1 MKTKITNYGT
11 MALFIAF
18 SFMTTTIF
26 AGQKYGDGPSADLKY
41 IGVVQDNPVFQL
53 DLNSTDVKNYTIAIK
68 DLDGNTLYKENIKA
82 KNVSRKFA
90 LDVDYIDDEVLKVEV
105 YADKNSK
112 PEVFTITRNTKF
124 VEEATISKP

>member
-18 SFMTTTIF
+18 SFMTTTIL
-26 AGQKYGDGPSADLKY
+26 AGEKYSGSPSADLKY
-41 IGVVQDNPVFQL
+41 IGVVQNNPVFQL
-53 DLNSTDVKNYTIAIK
+53 DLNSTEVKNYTIAIK
-68 DLDGNTLYKENIKA
+68 DLDGNTLYKENVKA

-105 YADKNSK
+105 YADKNRK
-112 PEVFTITRNTKF
+112 PEVFTIKRNTRF

>member
-18 SFMTTTIF
+18 SFLTTTIF
-26 AGQKYGDGPSADLKY
+26 AGEKFGGGPSANLKY
-41 IGVVQDNPVFQL
+41 IGIVQNNPVFQL
-53 DLNSTDVKNYTIAIK
+53 DLTSAEVKNYTIAIK
-68 DLDGNTLYKENIKA
+68 DLEGNTLYKENIKA
-82 KNVSRKFA
+82 KDFTRKYA

-112 PEVFTITRNTKF
+112 PEIFTIKRNAKF